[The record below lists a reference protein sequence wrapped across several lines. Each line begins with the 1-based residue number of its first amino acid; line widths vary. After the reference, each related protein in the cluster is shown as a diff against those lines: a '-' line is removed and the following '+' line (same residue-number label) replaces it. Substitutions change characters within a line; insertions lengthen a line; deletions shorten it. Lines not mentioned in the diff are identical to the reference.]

1 MLKYLIATFLLLS
14 TTICSFGQF
23 SINDDSTDSRIQ
35 SGAMEEIDKKF
46 HLQKDND
53 FEFRLFI
60 FPKLSDTKEGLSIF
74 LLTYKN
80 SESKA
85 RLFQNAWSPNNS
97 QEIPLRIDSI
107 DSLWRELDKNNAL
120 TIPLAQTLVD
130 KKGEI
135 LIDQLQGDDN
145 SILYSFELVTKDAVR
160 HYAYKCPLE
169 YSKKYDYI
177 ETFRKVSNIVR
188 LILQF
193 CGIENKMSC

>member
-14 TTICSFGQF
+14 KTICSFGQF